1 LKIEVQELTKRYGA
15 TLSIDGLSFV
25 VPEGE
30 IAGLLGPN
38 GAGKSTTIR
47 ILTGLAR
54 ATGGSAKIGGLDVQH
69 DHARIRARLG
79 YLPELA
85 PAYPEMT
92 VEGFLLFVAGAKGMR
107 GSEADAEVRRVL
119 GFLDLR
125 RWAPRLI
132 RNLSKGT
139 RQRVGIAQ
147 ALLGRPSLVILDE
160 PTAGLDPAQIQ
171 EVRALLKSLRGE
183 CTIFLSTHILP
194 EVELTCDRVVIIT
207 GGRLMCTGTV
217 EELRHGSVGDGRDVV
232 AAQVRGPQD
241 KLLEAV
247 RAACPDVSVSVT
259 PGEGEAFALSGS
271 GPIGDLAWRARFSAA
286 IIGAGGELHSLEVHK
301 PTLEEIYL
309 RAVRQ
314 DQERVGDVQA
324 SA

>member
-1 LKIEVQELTKRYGA
+1 MKIEVHELTKRYGA
-15 TLSIDGLSFV
+15 TLSIDGLSFD

-54 ATGGSAKIGGLDVQH
+54 ASGGSAKIGGLDVQH
-69 DHARIRARLG
+69 DHAKIRARLG

-85 PAYPEMT
+85 PAYPDMT
-92 VEGFLLFVAGAKGMR
+92 VESFLLFVAGAKGMR
-107 GSEADAEVRRVL
+107 GSEADVEVRRVL

-147 ALLGRPSLVILDE
+147 SLLGRPSLVILDE

-207 GGRLMCTGTV
+207 GGRLMCAGTV
-217 EELRHGSVGDGRDVV
+217 DELRHGPAGDGRDAVT
-232 AAQVRGPQD
+232 AQVRGPQE
-241 KLLEAV
+241 KLIEAA
-247 RAACPDVSVSVT
+247 RAACPDANITTT
-259 PGEGEAFALSGS
+259 PGEGETFVLTASA
-271 GPIGDLAWRARFSAA
+271 PAGDAAWRSRLAAA

-301 PTLEEIYL
+301 PTLEEIYM

-314 DQERVGDVQA
+314 DQERGGDVQA